1 MEYVYM
7 VKKCSKCK
15 LDLDIEMFNKKGIRK
30 NGSIKYQDFCKECN
44 KIASREWY
52 KKEGNRSRIVNK
64 VTEYKRE
71 NRMRF
76 AEYKATLLCVKC
88 GESHP
93 ACLDFHH
100 RDPLEKDF
108 LLSDIR
114 SRSLHSIQKEI
125 DKCDVLCANCHR
137 KLHWNERNK

>member
-30 NGSIKYQDFCKECN
+30 DGTIRYQDFCRECN

-52 KKEGNRSRIVNK
+52 RKAENKQRIIKKVTGYKKENRIQFNI
-64 VTEYKRE
+64 YKS
-71 NRMRF
+71 
-76 AEYKATLLCVKC
+76 TLSCVQC

-93 ACLDFHH
+93 SCLDFHH
-100 RDPLEKDF
+100 RDPTQKDF
-108 LLSDIR
+108 MLSDIR
-114 SRSLHSIQKEI
+114 SRSLKSIQKEI
-125 DKCDVLCANCHR
+125 NKCDVLCANCHR
-137 KLHWNERNK
+137 KLHWNERNM